1 MSLNLADLF
10 EAIADAVPDRTALIC
25 GDGRLTYRELDAGAN
40 RLAHHLTSAGI
51 VAGDHIGL
59 YMRNSTEFVE
69 ALLAILKIR
78 AVPININYRY
88 VDAELA
94 YLFANAE
101 LAAVVADGGSSRPG
115 PLRCCRVR
123 RRSGTSSPWGPAAD
137 VDWDTVTTADFH
149 KAVAAQSGERDFA
162 PRSGDDRFIIYT
174 GGTTGM
180 PKGVMWRAE
189 DFFHAALSGG
199 NPMGDPHSDIASVAA
214 QAANMPAMTWMLTAP
229 LIHGAAM
236 YSMFSAFCLGTSQ
249 VVVPSFEAKKVLA
262 LIERERVMTMTIVGD
277 AMARPLADAI
287 AEHGAEYDLSS
298 LFVVGSGGA
307 LFSKN
312 VREQLVSLLPNV
324 MVRDGFGSSESGI
337 DGDLSIG
344 EDGRMRI
351 AAKPTV
357 KVVDERMRPI
367 EPGSGEIGYIARA
380 GHVPLGYWGDPEKTA
395 ATFPPVID
403 GVRMSILG
411 DMASVDEDGTIVLLG
426 RGSMCINTGG
436 GEGVPGRGGDGD
448 QEPPVRDGRARRG
461 SGGRTVRTARRSRGA
476 GTRGTP
482 GARARRVDRARRRT
496 DRPVQGSTRGRRGS
510 TRSCARP
517 RARPTTVGPRQLSK
531 HRNSR
536 PPGAVACGFRG
547 RTRTVHR
554 GGTSESAA
562 KRAARSKLSVPS
574 SSGFCRQCRS
584 VETYTAR
591 PSARGT
597 AAGGRRGPHRVR
609 AGCQESLHLLVEQL
623 RAVAARFRRGQIPF
637 QLAGDRAHVAGMPSG
652 FAREVGEDARDP
664 FRSGDV
670 PREQLVDQRRQG
682 LHVGRVQGADQ
693 VVLAGGEVVENR
705 CAGDTGEVGD
715 VSMVE
720 PVTPRSANSRLAAS
734 NMRRRVCSLL
744 CSRRP
749 GTPRSRAALPGAVCS
764 LIGSASFGVGRLVR
778 RMAGVRREVVVSVE
792 VRADLREICGTGSK
806 NLDWRLS
813 LSQGRATGM
822 NGWCGGARV
831 PAPRCCSWEIV
842 AGRTVPHGSPRHGNR
857 R

>member
-101 LAAVVADGGSSRPG
+101 LAAVVADGEFAARTAAVLPRT
-115 PLRCCRVR
+115 PTVR
-123 RRSGTSSPWGPAAD
+123 HVVTVGPAAD

-395 ATFPPVID
+395 ATFPVID

-436 GEGVPGRGGDGD
+436 EKVYPEEVEMAIKSHPSVMDVLVAGVEDERYG
-448 QEPPVRDGRARRG
+448 Q
-461 SGGRTVRTARRSRGA
+461 
-476 GTRGTP
+476 
-482 GARARRVDRARRRT
+482 RV
-496 DRPVQGSTRGRRGS
+496 
-510 TRSCARP
+510 
-517 RARPTTVGPRQLSK
+517 
-531 HRNSR
+531 
-536 PPGAVACGFRG
+536 GAV
-547 RTRTVHR
+547 VQ
-554 GGTSESAA
+554 
-562 KRAARSKLSVPS
+562 ARE
-574 SSGFCRQCRS
+574 G
-584 VETYTAR
+584 
-591 PSARGT
+591 
-597 AAGGRRGPHRVR
+597 HRVP
-609 AGCQESLHLLVEQL
+609 ELDEL
-623 RAVAARFRRGQIPF
+623 I
-637 QLAGDRAHVAGMPSG
+637 AHVAERI
-652 FAREVGEDARDP
+652 ARYK
-664 FRSGDV
+664 V
-670 PREQLVDQRRQG
+670 PR
-682 LHVGRVQGADQ
+682 
-693 VVLAGGEVVENR
+693 
-705 CAGDTGEVGD
+705 
-715 VSMVE
+715 
-720 PVTPRSANSRLAAS
+720 
-734 NMRRRVCSLL
+734 
-744 CSRRP
+744 
-749 GTPRSRAALPGAVCS
+749 
-764 LIGSASFGVGRLVR
+764 
-778 RMAGVRREVVVSVE
+778 VVVGVDSI
-792 VRADLREICGTGSK
+792 VRSPAGKADYRWAKTTLEAQK
-806 NLDWRLS
+806 
-813 LSQGRATGM
+813 
-822 NGWCGGARV
+822 
-831 PAPRCCSWEIV
+831 
-842 AGRTVPHGSPRHGNR
+842 
-857 R
+857 